1 MSDKEKQSFIRWQGR
16 TIEQLGFVS
25 NLLIFLATGM
35 LAFQVQ
41 LAIREISLTILDKCT
56 IIISTLLIF
65 ISIMFGCYLAWNRLL
80 SFRLT
85 AQVAR
90 KRETGK
96 RETGKRE
103 GIEDLRNKV
112 ETLDKRTWWLLPT
125 QIVSFGLGALPLVI
139 FAIIH
144 FIE

>member
-1 MSDKEKQSFIRWQGR
+1 MPNNKKQPFIRWQAR
-16 TIEQLGFVS
+16 TIEQLSFVN

-41 LAIREISLTILDKCT
+41 LAIREITFTALSKYTIVS
-56 IIISTLLIF
+56 STLLIS
-65 ISIMFGCYLAWNRLL
+65 ISLMLGCYLAWNRLR
-80 SFRLT
+80 SFRLS

-90 KRETGK
+90 KREA
-96 RETGKRE
+96 GKRE
-103 GIEDLRNKV
+103 GIEDLRNRVK
-112 ETLDKRTWWLLPT
+112 TLDKRTWCLLRAQT
-125 QIVSFGLGALPLVI
+125 VSFALGALLLLI

>member
-1 MSDKEKQSFIRWQGR
+1 MPNNEKQSFIRWQGR
-16 TIEQLGFVS
+16 TLEQLGFVN

-41 LAIREISLTILDKCT
+41 IAIGKVTFTNLDKCV
-56 IIISTLLIF
+56 IVLSTLLIF
-65 ISIMFGCYLAWNRLL
+65 ISLIVGCYLAWNRLL

-85 AQVAR
+85 TQVAY
-90 KRETGK
+90 K

-103 GIEDLRNKV
+103 GIEDLRNKIKI
-112 ETLDKRTWWLLPT
+112 LDKRTWQLLT
-125 QIVSFGLGALPLVI
+125 IQTVLFGLGALLVVI

-144 FIE
+144 FLK

>member
-56 IIISTLLIF
+56 IILSTLLIF

-96 RETGKRE
+96 RE
-103 GIEDLRNKV
+103 GIEDLRKKV
-112 ETLDKRTWWLLPT
+112 ETQDKRTWWLLPT

>member
-1 MSDKEKQSFIRWQGR
+1 MSNNEKQSFIRWQGR
-16 TIEQLGFVS
+16 TIEQLGFVN
-25 NLLIFLATGM
+25 NLLIFLATGI

-41 LAIREISLTILDKCT
+41 LAISIREVFFSILDKYT
-56 IIISTLLIF
+56 IVLSTLLIF
-65 ISIMFGCYLAWNRLL
+65 ISLMLGCYLAWNRLL

-96 RETGKRE
+96 KE

-112 ETLDKRTWWLLPT
+112 RTIDKRTWWLLLAQT
-125 QIVSFGLGALPLVI
+125 VSFGLGALLLVI

-144 FIE
+144 FLN

>member
-1 MSDKEKQSFIRWQGR
+1 MSNDEKQSFIRWQGR
-16 TIEQLGFVS
+16 TIEQLGFVN
-25 NLLIFLATGM
+25 NLLIFLTTGM

-41 LAIREISLTILDKCT
+41 LAVKEVSFTILDKC
-56 IIISTLLIF
+56 IIVLSTLLIF
-65 ISIMFGCYLAWNRLL
+65 LSLVLGCYLAWNRLL
-80 SFRLT
+80 SFRIT

-96 RETGKRE
+96 RE
-103 GIEDLRNKV
+103 GIDNLRDKV
-112 ETLDKRTWWLLPT
+112 KTIDKRTWWLLPT
-125 QIVSFGLGALPLVI
+125 QTVSFGLGALLLVI